1 MTSNELLKKYKEELI
16 ILEKSHEKVHNEGL
30 HKLAF
35 AREKQCDLV
44 RRFIKDLE
52 KLLEA
57 QLKSH
62 NTFNCNE
69 QLAGNKK
76 CDRQCARV
84 DCYHLNK

>member
-35 AREKQCDLV
+35 ARKKQCDLV

-52 KLLEA
+52 KLL
-57 QLKSH
+57 
-62 NTFNCNE
+62 
-69 QLAGNKK
+69 
-76 CDRQCARV
+76 
-84 DCYHLNK
+84 

>member
-1 MTSNELLKKYKEELI
+1 MKRPSEYMVMTDGVTQQDYTNALNKYI
-16 ILEKSHEKVHNEGL
+16 D
-30 HKLAF
+30 F
-35 AREKQCDLV
+35 
-44 RRFIKDLE
+44 
-52 KLLEA
+52 LEA

-69 QLAGNKK
+69 KLEGNKK